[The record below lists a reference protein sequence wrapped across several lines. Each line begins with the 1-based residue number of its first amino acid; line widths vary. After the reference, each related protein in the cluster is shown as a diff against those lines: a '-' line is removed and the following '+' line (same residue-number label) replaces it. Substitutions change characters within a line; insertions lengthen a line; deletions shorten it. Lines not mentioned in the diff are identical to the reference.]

1 MLTDR
6 NLKIAVVVGV
16 IMQLSTMGYMLSLKE
31 TMVKTT
37 ARMEAFEK
45 SHAVSTKAVDD
56 RITRLSSIAG
66 NIEKSTKAKG
76 KK

>member
-31 TMVKTT
+31 AMVKTT

-45 SHAVSTKAVDD
+45 THVANTEAIDT
-56 RITRLSSIAG
+56 RIVRLSAIAG
-66 NIEKSTKAKG
+66 NIEKSAKPKG

>member
-16 IMQLSTMGYMLSLKE
+16 VMQLSTMGYMLSLKD

-45 SHAVSTKAVDD
+45 SHAANTEAMDT
-56 RITRLSSIAG
+56 RITKLSSIAG
-66 NIEKSTKAKG
+66 SIEKSTKGKG